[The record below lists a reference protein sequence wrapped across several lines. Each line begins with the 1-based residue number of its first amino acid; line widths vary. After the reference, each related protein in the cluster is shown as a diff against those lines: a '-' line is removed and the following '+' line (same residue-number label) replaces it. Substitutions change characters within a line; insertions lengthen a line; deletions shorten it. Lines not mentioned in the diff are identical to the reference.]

1 MTDEIENPEDDQ
13 ELESVP
19 VTRPRDGLGHVIET
33 DEALTKAIMS
43 LESGTGPVA
52 IDAERAS
59 GFRYSQRAYL
69 IQIRRAGSGTHLI
82 DPTGISIMSKLQDAL
97 TGVDWILHAASQDL
111 VCLEHAGL
119 SPTGNLYDTEL
130 AGRILGFP
138 KVSLGTLIESELGFL
153 LAKEHSAADW
163 STRPLPESWL
173 VYAAL
178 DVEFLLELWDVMRE
192 ALIEAGKYEWA
203 LQEFDHVRRTTKPI
217 ERIDPWRRTSGMH
230 ALKKSAELAI
240 VRQLWLERDALAKE
254 NDLAPGRLLPDS
266 TIVSIATDAHEF
278 AEKLDELPALRT
290 RQVKKYGDKWISATL
305 VALQMPTSEYPAAKL
320 SQDGPPAPRNWQVRN
335 AVAWKRLEYAR
346 AVISALAEQ
355 INVPQ
360 ENLITP
366 DAVRRILWEP
376 PANVEELETRLIEMQ
391 VRPWQRENIGPILAE
406 AIWPSA
412 K

>member
-1 MTDEIENPEDDQ
+1 MDPETH
-13 ELESVP
+13 ESTEEQLSTP
-19 VTRPRDGLGHVIET
+19 ITHPRDGLGKVIET
-33 DEALTKAIMS
+33 DEALAAAIN
-43 LESGTGPVA
+43 LLASGTGPVA
-52 IDAERAS
+52 LDTERAS

-69 IQIRRAGSGTHLI
+69 IQLRREGSGTHLI
-82 DPTGISIMSKLQDAL
+82 DPIGITRMSDLQDAL
-97 TGVDWILHAASQDL
+97 EGVDWILHAASQDL
-111 VCLEHAGL
+111 VCLAQAGL
-119 SPTGNLYDTEL
+119 VPTANLYDTEL

-178 DVEFLLELWDVMRE
+178 DVEFLIELWDAMRL
-192 ALIEAGKYEWA
+192 ALEEAGKYEWA
-203 LQEFDHVRRTTKPI
+203 LQEFEHVRRTTKPI

-240 VRQLWLERDALAKE
+240 VRQLWLARDELACE
-254 NDLAPGRLLPDS
+254 IDLAPGRLLPD
-266 TIVSIATDAHEF
+266 TAIISIATDAHEY
-278 AEKLDELPALRT
+278 AEKLEELPALRT
-290 RQVKKYGDKWISATL
+290 RQVKKYSDRWIGAAKM
-305 VALQMPTSEYPAAKL
+305 ALDLPTSQYPAPKI
-320 SQDGPPAPRNWQVRN
+320 SQDGPPAPRNWQMRN
-335 AVAWKRLEYAR
+335 PGAWKRLEFAR
-346 AVISALAEQ
+346 AVICALAEE

-376 PANVEELETRLIEMQ
+376 PASPAELEAQMLEMQ
-391 VRPWQRENIGPILAE
+391 VRPWQREKIGPILHE